1 MTILKTLILLC
12 FCLTN
17 FIWPQ
22 THVIFSLLYFI
33 LVRVYFQADLDSSE
47 KAKKSGDMVQERD
60 LSNN

>member
-1 MTILKTLILLC
+1 M
-12 FCLTN
+12 
-17 FIWPQ
+17 P
-22 THVIFSLLYFI
+22 FSLLYFI